1 MYYVVSTSSSFS
13 VSGFCCVDGEVVALW
28 SRMEEKVREKFALK
42 EVFCVES
49 TVRVAAMRNV
59 GR

>member
-1 MYYVVSTSSSFS
+1 M
-13 VSGFCCVDGEVVALW
+13 DGEVVALW
-28 SRMEEKVREKFALK
+28 SRVEEKVREKFALK